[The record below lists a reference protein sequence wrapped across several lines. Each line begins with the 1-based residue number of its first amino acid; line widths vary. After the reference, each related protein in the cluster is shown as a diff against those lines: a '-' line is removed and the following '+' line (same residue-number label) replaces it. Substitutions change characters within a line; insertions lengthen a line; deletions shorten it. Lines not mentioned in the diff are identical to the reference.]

1 MKPYYL
7 RWPTPQVRKVEIIF
21 KVKMHNMC
29 FPPDYLLLRL
39 LPKKR
44 GLAKVRAEKAEDVL
58 SELTAK
64 ARQLDTEVDLC
75 TEKLGIV
82 LLQLK
87 EKEKSK
93 LAVEAKMNAL
103 TRESPVLRRTWGRL
117 KGRRCRPPRTT
128 TDDMERAKKVGR
140 GSSNLN

>member
-1 MKPYYL
+1 MCEVGYSMTTLVTAMTMKPYCL

-21 KVKMHNMC
+21 KVKMHNMY

-75 TEKLGIV
+75 TATEKLGIV

-87 EKEKSK
+87 EKE
-93 LAVEAKMNAL
+93 
-103 TRESPVLRRTWGRL
+103 SPSW
-117 KGRRCRPPRTT
+117 
-128 TDDMERAKKVGR
+128 
-140 GSSNLN
+140 